1 MADEMGEIFAEQLGG
16 EVVSDGVQEQMLQ
29 PTTVDLTSTAPV
41 ESTPTQQESSEP
53 STEQAPI
60 EQAPMEVQDSN
71 DRSLNVESNQSQ
83 VEDSRPDTEY
93 NENDFLGYVNEQF
106 ETKFDSIDQ
115 FRDTLS
121 SEPKSE
127 FANEQIASMNKFVS
141 ETGRSVNDYLR
152 TQTADYSKMPNEHIM
167 LEHLRMSNPELS
179 GKELQLYFES
189 KYKVG
194 EGKFSESEQ
203 TLGKIELKKD
213 ASQAR
218 QELTDWQNSY
228 KTPENNDGMT
238 SEEAEKIR
246 GEWLDNM
253 NSEVDQMQSLTFDI
267 NDQGET
273 FDFALNDEHKSSL
286 ADNNSD
292 LSNFFDRYID
302 EGGKWDFDQLNI
314 DMFIRDNFDQII
326 RSVANQYRSK
336 GTEQVIQDIKNPT
349 FNNNPRTS
357 QGGEDKSV
365 IDKLDD
371 QIFGGSGSLWNN

>member
-29 PTTVDLTSTAPV
+29 PTTVDLTSPAPA
-41 ESTPTQQESSEP
+41 EPAPTQQESSEP
-53 STEQAPI
+53 PV
-60 EQAPMEVQDSN
+60 EQAPMEAQDSN

-83 VEDSRPDTEY
+83 VEDSRPNTEY

-106 ETKFDSIDQ
+106 ETKFDSMDQ

-213 ASQAR
+213 AAQAR

-238 SEEAEKIR
+238 SEEADKIR
-246 GEWLDNM
+246 GEWLNSM

-286 ADNNSD
+286 ADNNSN

-302 EGGKWDFDQLNI
+302 DSGKWDFDQLNI

-349 FNNNPRTS
+349 FNTDPRTS
-357 QGGEDKSV
+357 QGGQDKSV

-371 QIFGGSGSLWNN
+371 QIFGSGGSLWNN

>member
-29 PTTVDLTSTAPV
+29 PTTVDLTNPAPA
-41 ESTPTQQESSEP
+41 EPAPTQQESSEP
-53 STEQAPI
+53 PV
-60 EQAPMEVQDSN
+60 EQAPMEAQDSN

-83 VEDSRPDTEY
+83 VEDSRPNTEY

-106 ETKFDSIDQ
+106 ETEFDSMDQ
-115 FRDTLS
+115 FRDTLK

-213 ASQAR
+213 AAQAR
-218 QELTDWQNSY
+218 QELMDWQNSY

-238 SEEAEKIR
+238 SEEADKIR
-246 GEWLDNM
+246 EEWLDNM

-286 ADNNSD
+286 ANNNSN

-302 EGGKWDFDQLNI
+302 
-314 DMFIRDNFDQII
+314 
-326 RSVANQYRSK
+326 
-336 GTEQVIQDIKNPT
+336 
-349 FNNNPRTS
+349 
-357 QGGEDKSV
+357 
-365 IDKLDD
+365 
-371 QIFGGSGSLWNN
+371 